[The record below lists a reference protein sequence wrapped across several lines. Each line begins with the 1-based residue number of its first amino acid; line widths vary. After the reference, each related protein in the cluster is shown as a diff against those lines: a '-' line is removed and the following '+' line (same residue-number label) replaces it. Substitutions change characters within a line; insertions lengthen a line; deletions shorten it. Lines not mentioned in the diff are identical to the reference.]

1 MCRLKLLI
9 VSMVMSFSVV
19 AANDN
24 KIIEVGECT
33 IPVPSDF
40 YVSKK
45 NEYNYWRKAEF
56 GGGGIRVRLPRFP
69 YYSEYKK
76 LGSMEVVSAEVINSL
91 DVTLYR
97 YTLNEENTVDLSVLK
112 GKGVILEVSNM
123 PHQFAKNM
131 AVSCK

>member
-1 MCRLKLLI
+1 MW
-9 VSMVMSFSVV
+9 
-19 AANDN
+19 
-24 KIIEVGECT
+24 
-33 IPVPSDF
+33 
-40 YVSKK
+40 VSKSV
-45 NEYNYWRKAEF
+45 F
-56 GGGGIRVRLPRFP
+56 FP

-112 GKGVILEVSNM
+112 GEGVILEVSNM